1 MQQKQISNI
10 FHMLILWV
18 SFALKSNLTS
28 LKTEVDNLDID
39 RLVPIPV
46 YLSKLEDIVKIIV

>member
-1 MQQKQISNI
+1 
-10 FHMLILWV
+10 MLILWV

-46 YLSKLEDIVKIIV
+46 YLSKLEDVVKNIV